1 MKLISSLIFFS
12 MLLLVACTDSKDLE
26 SEANKGLQ
34 DSVQKYLTDYNNKYK
49 EFYYAA
55 SEAEWELNTHIVE
68 GDTLA
73 EHEVKIASKAW
84 ADFTGSEENINT
96 ADGFLTVKDKL
107 TPLQVKQLNA
117 IKYAAAGNPAT
128 LGTLIDDKIA
138 AEAGQTKKLYGYK
151 YKLNGKE
158 VSTNELDKILSSD
171 AKPAQKIAA
180 WNASKDIGKTLKTG
194 IDTLRILRNKSV
206 MPLGY
211 DNYIDYQISDYGME
225 VEEMRD
231 LLHKVINDIWPLY
244 RELHTWTRYEL
255 ANRNNEKVPEY
266 LPAHWLPNR
275 WGQEWSSIVEVEGF
289 DLDAV
294 LAKKSPEWIVKTGEE
309 FYMSMGLPALP
320 KSFYEKSSLYPV
332 AADAGFMKN
341 NHASAWHMNLDED
354 VRSLM
359 SVEADTKWWGTT
371 LHELG
376 HIYYYM
382 LYSNPDVPYIL
393 RGGANRAFHE
403 GVGSMLGLA
412 AMQKPFLQERGLLA
426 KDVKLDE
433 IKLLLKEALEQVVLI
448 PWGAGVMTEFEYS
461 LYAKNL
467 PVDQFNSKWWE
478 IKKKYQGIV
487 PPNERGEEF
496 CDACTKTHINN
507 DPAQYYDY
515 ALSIVTLFQLHDHIA
530 KKILKQDPHNTNY
543 WGSKETGKFLTKI
556 LTPGA
561 TVDWRE
567 LMKDEL
573 GEEISAKAMLEYF
586 DPLYTWL
593 KEQNKGRTHT
603 LPAKVSK

>member
-1 MKLISSLIFFS
+1 MKIISSLIFVS
-12 MLLLVACTDSKDLE
+12 MVLLVACSDSKDME

-34 DSVQKYLTDYNNKYK
+34 DSVQKYLDVYNNKYK
-49 EFYYAA
+49 DLYYAA
-55 SEAEWELNTHIVE
+55 SEAEWVLNTHIIE

-73 EHEVKIASKAW
+73 EHEVKIASKAM
-84 ADFTGSEENINT
+84 ADYTGSEENINT
-96 ADGFLTVKDKL
+96 TDGFLKVKDKL

-128 LGTLIDDKIA
+128 LGSLIDDKIA
-138 AEAGQTKKLYGYK
+138 AEANQTKLLYGYK

-158 VSTNELDKILSSD
+158 ISTNDIDKILSSD
-171 AKPAQKIAA
+171 KKPAQKLAA
-180 WNASKDIGKTLKTG
+180 WNASKDIGKTLKVG
-194 IDTLRILRNKSV
+194 ISTLRDLRNKSV

-255 ANRNNEKVPEY
+255 ANKYGEKVPEY
-266 LPAHWLPNR
+266 IPAHWLPNR
-275 WGQEWSSIVEVEGF
+275 WGQEWNSIVEVEGF
-289 DLDAV
+289 DLDSI
-294 LAKKSPEWIVKTGEE
+294 LSQKSPEWIVKTGEE
-309 FYMSMGLPALP
+309 FYMSMGLPSLP

-341 NHASAWHMNLDED
+341 NHASAWHMNLDDD

-382 LYSNPDVPYIL
+382 LYSNPDVPYLL

-478 IKKKYQGIV
+478 IKKKYQGII
-487 PPNERGEEF
+487 PPNERGEDY

-556 LTPGA
+556 LSPGA
-561 TVDWRE
+561 TVDWRK

-586 DPLYTWL
+586 NPLYTWL
-593 KEQNKGRTHT
+593 KEQNKGRTYT
-603 LPAKVSK
+603 LPEKVSK

>member
-1 MKLISSLIFFS
+1 MKFISSLVFVS
-12 MLLLVACTDSKDLE
+12 MLLFMACTGSKDIE
-26 SEANKGLQ
+26 SEENRELQ
-34 DSVQKYLTDYNNKYK
+34 DSVQVYLDSYNKEYK
-49 EFYYAA
+49 DLYYAA
-55 SEAEWELNTHIVE
+55 AEAEWELNTHIVE

-73 EHEVKIASKAW
+73 EHEVKIASKAM
-84 ADFTGSEENINT
+84 ADFTGSEENINI
-96 ADGFLTVKDKL
+96 ADGFLKVKDKL

-117 IKYAAAGNPAT
+117 IKYAAAGNPST
-128 LGTLIDDKIA
+128 LGKLIDEKIA
-138 AEAGQTKKLYGYK
+138 AEASQTKKLYGYK

-158 VSTNELDKILSSD
+158 VTTNDIDRILSD
-171 AKPAQKIAA
+171 NNKPSEKLKA
-180 WNASKDIGKTLKTG
+180 WSASKEIGKTLKTG
-194 IDTLRILRNKSV
+194 IDTLRTLRNKSV

-231 LLHKVINDIWPLY
+231 LLHKIINDIWPLY

-255 ANRNNEKVPEY
+255 ASRYGEKVPEY

-275 WGQEWSSIVEVEGF
+275 WGQEWNSIVEVDGF
-289 DLDAV
+289 DLDGI
-294 LAKKSPEWIVKTGEE
+294 LSQKSAEWIVETGEE
-309 FYMSMGLPALP
+309 FYKSMGLPPLP
-320 KSFYEKSSLYPV
+320 KSFYEKSSLYPLP
-332 AADAGFMKN
+332 ADAKYMKN
-341 NHASAWHMNLDED
+341 NHASAWHLNLDDD

-359 SVEADTKWWGTT
+359 SVEPNTKWWGTT

-376 HIYYYM
+376 HIYYYI
-382 LYSNPDVPYIL
+382 LYSNPEVPYIL

-426 KDVKLDE
+426 NDVELDE

-461 LYAKNL
+461 LYADNL
-467 PVDQFNSKWWE
+467 PVNQFNSKWWE

-487 PPNERGEEF
+487 PPNNRGEEY

-530 KKILKQDPHNTNY
+530 KNILKQDPHNTNY
-543 WGSKETGKFLTKI
+543 WGSKETGKFLSKI
-556 LTPGA
+556 LSPGA
-561 TVDWRE
+561 TVDWRK
-567 LMKDEL
+567 LMNDEL

-593 KEQNKGRTHT
+593 KEQNKGRVHT
-603 LPAKVSK
+603 LPEKVSK

>member
-1 MKLISSLIFFS
+1 MKLISSIIFVFLLFLI
-12 MLLLVACTDSKDLE
+12 ACTDSKEIE
-26 SEANKGLQ
+26 SEANKQLQ
-34 DSVQKYLTDYNNKYK
+34 DSVQSYLDDYNNKYK
-49 EFYYAA
+49 DLYYTAA
-55 SEAEWELNTHIVE
+55 EAEWVLNTHIVK
-68 GDTLA
+68 GDTQA
-73 EHEVKIASKAW
+73 EENVKVASKAI
-84 ADFTGSEENINT
+84 ADFTGSEENIKT
-96 ADGFLTVKDKL
+96 ADGFLEVKDKL

-117 IKYAAAGNPAT
+117 IKYAAAGNPST
-128 LGTLIDDKIA
+128 LGALIDEKIA
-138 AEAGQTKKLYGYK
+138 AEASQTTKLYGYE
-151 YKLNGKE
+151 YKLNGKK
-158 VSTNELDKILSSD
+158 VTTNEIDKILSSN

-180 WNASKDIGKTLKTG
+180 WNASKEIGKTLKTG
-194 IDTLRILRNKSV
+194 IDTLRNLRNKSV

-244 RELHTWTRYEL
+244 RELHTWTRHEL
-255 ANRNNEKVPEY
+255 ANRYGEEVPEY

-275 WGQEWSSIVEVEGF
+275 WGQEWNSIVEVEGF
-289 DLDAV
+289 DLDGI
-294 LAKKSPEWIVKTGEE
+294 LSQKSPEWIVKTGEE
-309 FYMSMGLPALP
+309 FYISMGLPPLP
-320 KSFYEKSSLYPV
+320 QSFYEKSSLYPLP
-332 AADAGFMKN
+332 ADAGYMKN
-341 NHASAWHMNLDED
+341 NHASAWHMNLDDD

-412 AMQKPFLQERGLLA
+412 AMQKPFLQERGLLS
-426 KDVKLDE
+426 KDVELDE
-433 IKLLLKEALEQVVLI
+433 IKILLKEALEQVVLI

-467 PVDQFNSKWWE
+467 PIDQFNSKWWE

-487 PPNERGEEF
+487 PPKERGEEY
-496 CDACTKTHINN
+496 CDPCTKTHINN

-543 WGSKETGKFLTKI
+543 WGSKETGDFLSKI
-556 LTPGA
+556 LTPP
-561 TVDWRE
+561 
-567 LMKDEL
+567 
-573 GEEISAKAMLEYF
+573 F
-586 DPLYTWL
+586 
-593 KEQNKGRTHT
+593 
-603 LPAKVSK
+603 

>member
-1 MKLISSLIFFS
+1 MKIISSLILFS
-12 MLLLVACTDSKDLE
+12 ILLISCS
-26 SEANKGLQ
+26 SSNKYSSLSDKELQ
-34 DSVQKYLTDYNNKYK
+34 EKVEVYLDTYNNKYK
-49 EFYYAA
+49 DLYYAA
-55 SEAEWELNTHIVE
+55 SEAEWVLNTHIVE

-73 EHEVKIASKAW
+73 EHEVKIASKAI
-84 ADFTGSEENINT
+84 ADYTGSEENINT
-96 ADGFLTVKDKL
+96 TDGFLKVKDKL

-128 LGTLIDDKIA
+128 LGTLINDKIA
-138 AEAGQTKKLYGYK
+138 AEANQTKLLYGYK

-158 VSTNELDKILSSD
+158 ISTNDIDKILTSD
-171 AKPAQKIAA
+171 KKPAQKLAA
-180 WNASKDIGKTLKTG
+180 WNTSKEIGKTLKSG
-194 IDTLRILRNKSV
+194 IDTLRGLRNKSV

-255 ANRNNEKVPEY
+255 ATKYGEKVPEY

-275 WGQEWSSIVEVEGF
+275 WGQEWNSIVEVEGF
-289 DLDAV
+289 DLDGI
-294 LAKKSPEWIVKTGEE
+294 LSQKSPEWIVKTGEE

-320 KSFYEKSSLYPV
+320 QSFYDKSSLYPV
-332 AADAGFMKN
+332 APDAGYMKN
-341 NHASAWHMNLDED
+341 NHASAWHMNLDDD

-359 SVEADTKWWGTT
+359 SVEANTKWWGTT

-382 LYSNPDVPYIL
+382 LYSNPDVPYLL

-448 PWGAGVMTEFEYS
+448 PWGAGVMTEFEYE
-461 LYAKNL
+461 LYAKDL

-478 IKKKYQGIV
+478 IKKKYQGII

-543 WGSKETGKFLTKI
+543 WGSKETGKFLSKI

-561 TVDWRE
+561 TVDWRK

-603 LPAKVSK
+603 LPEKVSK